1 MGAIGFNPGLI
12 TGIVGL
18 VVALVMVVLVLGLN
32 LQKYVIIAISAIGG
46 ANAVVLSVLLVLG
59 RVSLDGV
66 FGAGNAIQP
75 VLRDSWFWLLLWAV
89 VAIAGI

>member
-1 MGAIGFNPGLI
+1 
-12 TGIVGL
+12 
-18 VVALVMVVLVLGLN
+18 MVVLVLGLN
-32 LQKYVIIAISAIGG
+32 LQKYVIIAITAIGG

-66 FGAGNAIQP
+66 LGAGSAIQP

-89 VAIAGI
+89 VAIAGIVVQIRANRSYQFSKQQYSEGWG